1 MIHPPTP
8 ENVAAAGAALR
19 RGELVG
25 MPTETVYG
33 LAAVLWDRDAVLRT
47 FAAKGRPADNPLIV
61 HVAHLEQL
69 DAVVAAWP
77 DDARRLAERFWPGP
91 LTMVLPKRP
100 EVPLEATGGL
110 DTVAVR
116 VPAHPVAL
124 RLIDAAGAPLTAP
137 SANPFMGLSP
147 TRAEHVVLPGVM
159 VLDGG
164 PCAVGI
170 ESTVVDLS
178 GPSPRLLRPGG
189 VPRAQV
195 EAALGVALEGK
206 EGIRRAPGDY
216 PRHYSPR
223 APLRLAPSLAVDEA
237 GLTLEAAK
245 NDRQIRLPRDPA
257 AYGISMYAALHR
269 LDAQGVGEIVVQEP
283 PEARLGRRSGTGW
296 TGRRRSRG
304 VGVPPAS
311 IGPAKSEVSTDAGG
325 TPTPRRLFR

>member
-1 MIHPPTP
+1 MILPPTP
-8 ENVAAAGAALR
+8 ENLRAAGEALQ

-33 LAAVLWDRDAVLRT
+33 LAARLWDREALRRT
-47 FAAKGRPADNPLIV
+47 FAAKERPADNPLIV
-61 HVAHLEQL
+61 HIAHLEQL

-100 EVPLEATGGL
+100 EVPDEATGGL

-116 VPAHPVAL
+116 VPAHPIAL
-124 RLIDAAGAPLTAP
+124 RLIDTADSPLTAP

-147 TRAEHVVLPGVM
+147 TRAAHVTVPGVAM

-178 GPSPRLLRPGG
+178 GEVPRLLRPGG
-189 VPRAQV
+189 VPRAQI
-195 EAALGVALEGK
+195 EAALGRALEGK
-206 EGIRRAPGDY
+206 GDARRAPGDY
-216 PRHYSPR
+216 PRHYAPR
-223 APLRLAPSLAVDEA
+223 TPLRLAPRLDEGDV
-237 GLTLEAAK
+237 GLTF
-245 NDRQIRLPRDPA
+245 DPPTGDQIRLPYDPA

-269 LDAQGVGEIVVQEP
+269 LDALAPREIVVQEP
-283 PEARLGRRSGTGW
+283 PRNEAWEAVWDRLDRATTESARS
-296 TGRRRSRG
+296 
-304 VGVPPAS
+304 
-311 IGPAKSEVSTDAGG
+311 
-325 TPTPRRLFR
+325 